1 MQDGLI
7 KPYQKQDI
15 VLYDGPFPP
24 LKQGQEYKN
33 FRFLV
38 HKDGD
43 YEEVNKVTLKVSIGN
58 LAQHIADKLNNKT
71 VNLDISQ

>member
-15 VLYDGPFPP
+15 VLFDDPFPP

-33 FRFLV
+33 FSFV
-38 HKDGD
+38 VSKDGLD
-43 YEEVNKVTLKVSIGN
+43 ALVKGVTLKVSN
-58 LAQHIADKLNNKT
+58 Q
-71 VNLDISQ
+71 SQL